1 MSRHPLLRLFPLF
14 RGSERLLGG
23 ALFGLMLAALANLAG
38 PWLVAHAIDVDMAS
52 GDREGLVRTSLGYVG
67 LLAVALSA
75 TWVSRVGLEVVAQRA
90 MLRLK
95 RHLFQHLVDHDLAFH
110 DRHPSGSLIT
120 RVQGDT
126 EALRVLFAEVILMVP
141 ADGVMFLGMFAV
153 VAWTTPQML
162 PVVFAVVPVYGLL
175 FLVFRK
181 VGPPYFLAARAV
193 KARLTGFLA
202 EHLRAMPILQAFGR
216 EPWARDRAETLNAD
230 VFRAEVMSSL
240 QPVWYFNT
248 VVLSQRI
255 AMVATLLI
263 GGGMVAEGAITLGK
277 LVMGIGYLRLMFRP
291 LMRLSHQLS
300 TLERARAAAI
310 RVADILDTE
319 AQIRTPEAPVPWP
332 GLNDALRLE
341 QVGFAYVKG
350 TPVLNG
356 MDLTFPRGSNTGIVG
371 ATGAGKSTVLNL
383 LFRFRDPTS
392 GRVTVDGVDL
402 RDLDLTEL
410 RRRIGLVQQDVH
422 LFPGTVLDNLGGD
435 AAPAQRALDVVGLSL
450 DLGLGLL
457 DGGANLSRGER
468 QLLTFARA
476 LVADPEILVLDE
488 ATSAIDPETERTV
501 QRALERLVQGRTTVT
516 VAHRLATVRDCDR
529 IYVLAHGEVQEV
541 GTHDE
546 LLALGGLYAALAQ
559 LQGVAA

>member
-1 MSRHPLLRLFPLF
+1 MV
-14 RGSERLLGG
+14 
-23 ALFGLMLAALANLAG
+23 GLVAAAVANLAG
-38 PWLVAHAIDVDMAS
+38 PLLVARAIDIDMAS
-52 GDREGLVRTSLGYVG
+52 GDRVGLAWTAAGYVG
-67 LLAVALSA
+67 LLVVGLAA
-75 TWVSRVGLEVVAQRA
+75 TWASRVGLEVVAQRA

-95 RHLFQHLVDHDLAFH
+95 NRLFGHLVDHDLSFH
-110 DRHPSGSLIT
+110 DTHPSGSLIT

-141 ADGVMFLGMFAV
+141 ADLVMFAGMFGV
-153 VAWTTPQML
+153 VSWTTPQML
-162 PVVFAVVPVYGLL
+162 PVVFAVVPVYVIL
-175 FLVFRK
+175 FWIFRK

-193 KARLTGFLA
+193 KAQLTGFLA

-216 EPWARDRAETLNAD
+216 EAWARQRAETLNAE
-230 VFRAEVMSSL
+230 VFRADMMSGL

-248 VVLSQRI
+248 VVLSQRF

-263 GGGMVAEGAITLGK
+263 GGAMVSEGTLTLGE

-310 RVADILDTE
+310 RVAEIEDTE
-319 AQIRTPEAPVPWP
+319 AQIRTPEAPAPWP
-332 GLNDALRLE
+332 GLSDALRLE
-341 QVGFAYVKG
+341 QVGFAYVEG
-350 TPVLNG
+350 TPVLN
-356 MDLTFPRGSNTGIVG
+356 DIELVFPRGSNTGIVG

-402 RDLDLTEL
+402 RQLNLTEL
-410 RRRIGLVQQDVH
+410 RQRIGLVQQDVH

-435 AAPAQRALDVVGLSL
+435 AEAAARALSVVGLQL
-450 DLGLGLL
+450 KLNQGLL

-476 LVADPEILVLDE
+476 LVADPEVLVLDE
-488 ATSAIDPETERTV
+488 ATSAIDPETERMV
-501 QRALERLVQGRTTVT
+501 QGALERLVQGRTTVT
-516 VAHRLATVRDCDR
+516 VAHRLSTVRKCDR
-529 IYVLAHGEVQEV
+529 IYVLAHGQVQEV
-541 GTHDE
+541 GTHQE